1 MTTYINQKSYFQ
13 YFMNFIFVS
22 LIHNICKKC
31 FIELR
36 GLFSYEMFIF
46 SIKVLRIY
54 IINLFNICNLPL
66 YIRLLSN
73 PKIFDSKLFPISWY
87 LPWSY
92 LNLCMSKTFMSS
104 QKILTMQMPINVCQC
119 IIIFLLRVINLS
131 MVFDPSSELSYI
143 FSLLYHETQ
152 ENTMKLDN
160 FSSFNDFFVSRI
172 YAYSIPRIFSGSDIS
187 KNSLSID
194 FYQINML
201 YKIRK
206 KSLWRMRYLYKKHTI
221 MC

>member
-1 MTTYINQKSYFQ
+1 
-13 YFMNFIFVS
+13 
-22 LIHNICKKC
+22 
-31 FIELR
+31 
-36 GLFSYEMFIF
+36 
-46 SIKVLRIY
+46 
-54 IINLFNICNLPL
+54 
-66 YIRLLSN
+66 
-73 PKIFDSKLFPISWY
+73 
-87 LPWSY
+87 
-92 LNLCMSKTFMSS
+92 
-104 QKILTMQMPINVCQC
+104 
-119 IIIFLLRVINLS
+119 

-206 KSLWRMRYLYKKHTI
+206 
-221 MC
+221 

>member
-1 MTTYINQKSYFQ
+1 MYVKDFYELSEDFN
-13 YFMNFIFVS
+13 NA
-22 LIHNICKKC
+22 NADKC
-31 FIELR
+31 
-36 GLFSYEMFIF
+36 M
-46 SIKVLRIY
+46 
-54 IINLFNICNLPL
+54 
-66 YIRLLSN
+66 
-73 PKIFDSKLFPISWY
+73 
-87 LPWSY
+87 
-92 LNLCMSKTFMSS
+92 
-104 QKILTMQMPINVCQC
+104 QC

-143 FSLLYHETQ
+143 LSLLYHEIQ